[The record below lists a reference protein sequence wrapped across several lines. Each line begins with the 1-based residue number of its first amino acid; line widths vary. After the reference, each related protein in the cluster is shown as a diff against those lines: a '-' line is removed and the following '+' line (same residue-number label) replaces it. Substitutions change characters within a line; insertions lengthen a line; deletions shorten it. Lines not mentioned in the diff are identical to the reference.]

1 MILQIK
7 TEKELIEMVSTLK
20 KECERLSAQNNA
32 IAKDI
37 KSITDKKPSIE
48 LRETI
53 IKEVEIDASVLPTL
67 KKLSDRLKA
76 LEERQPS
83 IEVRETIVKEVEK
96 PTVKKTTIVQTDPS
110 VLPTLKKLSDRLN
123 AMENRT
129 PTIEVR
135 ETIVKE
141 IEKPT
146 NIKTTV
152 IKTDP
157 SVLPTLKKLSDRI
170 KVLEGSKPE
179 KQIIKELTT
188 HEVKTVDA
196 VSKKEIESLKKSIS
210 EIKPIINNITQGVS
224 DNDVLSLINKHV
236 TIHYVNKLYK
246 RAK

>member
-1 MILQIK
+1 VILQIK
-7 TEKELIEMVSTLK
+7 TEKELIEMVYTLK
-20 KECERLSAQNNA
+20 KECERLADLNKA
-32 IAKDI
+32 MAKDI
-37 KSITDKKPSIE
+37 KSIADKKPTIE
-48 LRETI
+48 VRETI
-53 IKEVEIDASVLPTL
+53 VKEAGTDPSVLPSL
-67 KKLSDRLKA
+67 KKLSDRIKA

-83 IEVRETIVKEVEK
+83 IEVREI
-96 PTVKKTTIVQTDPS
+96 
-110 VLPTLKKLSDRLN
+110 
-123 AMENRT
+123 
-129 PTIEVR
+129 
-135 ETIVKE
+135 IVKE

-152 IKTDP
+152 IQTDA

-170 KVLEGSKPE
+170 KALEGSKPE

-196 VSKKEIESLKKSIS
+196 ASKKEIESLKKSIS